1 MRERQAERLR
11 SFSSSD
17 FRKLT
22 SAPRYDASTRIFGMK
37 ELTAP
42 LSPIAY
48 ARLKQVVSL
57 KNFDVTGIGAP
68 AGAVAAFS

>member
-11 SFSSSD
+11 SFSNSD

-22 SAPRYDASTRIFGMK
+22 SAPRYDATTRPFGMT

-57 KNFDVTGIGAP
+57 KNLEVTGGRVV
-68 AGAVAAFS
+68 GAFS